1 MFKVNKILL
10 KTFSFVFAFAITTN
24 VLAAGYIYKFNDIK
38 KDESSISTMATP
50 EFSFQSESQYLM
62 EPYSGKVLYANNED
76 ERLLPASVTK
86 IMTLLLIMEQI
97 DSGKLSYDDK
107 VTCSSNASKMGGSQ
121 IWFKDGEQLTIDDAL
136 KAICV
141 VSANDVT
148 VAMAELIG
156 GTEGNFVNMMN
167 KKAEELGMVNTCFKN
182 SHGIDEDGHYTT
194 AKDIALM
201 SRELITKHPDIIK
214 YTSIW
219 MDSLRDG
226 TFGLTNTNKLIRFYE
241 GANGLKTGS
250 TSQALFN
257 LASTATRDGTTFLA
271 VVMRAPSSDIRAEES
286 KQLLNYAFSTYQ
298 TQAIYSKDI
307 TVDEIDINKNVGG
320 NVEVITQSDI
330 TALVEKGSKID
341 TNYKITYND
350 LLIAPI
356 SKDQVIGKIEVFNT
370 SSGEKIGESNLLLK
384 DEVLRS
390 NFKEYFEKVLS
401 IFMIKN
407 S

>member
-320 NVEVITQSDI
+320 NVEIITQSDI

>member
-1 MFKVNKILL
+1 ML
-10 KTFSFVFAFAITTN
+10 FVISSNIFASS
-24 VLAAGYIYKFNDIK
+24 YIYNINGLR
-38 KDESSISTMATP
+38 KDESSISTIATP
-50 EFSFQSESQYLM
+50 EFTFQSESQYLM

-86 IMTLLLIMEQI
+86 IMSILLIMEQI

-107 VTCSSNASKMGGSQ
+107 VVCSAKASKMGGSQ
-121 IWFKDGEQLTIDDAL
+121 IWFKEGEELTIDDAL

-156 GTEGNFVNMMN
+156 GSEENFVSMMN

-182 SHGIDEDGHYTT
+182 SHGIDEEGHYTT

-201 SRELITKHPDIIK
+201 SAELITKHPDILK

-219 MDSLRDG
+219 MDTLRDG

-250 TSQALFN
+250 TSKALFN

-271 VVMRAPSSDIRAEES
+271 VIMKAPTSDIRAEES
-286 KQLLNYAFSTYQ
+286 KQLLNYAFSTYKTQ
-298 TQAIYSKDI
+298 TIYSKGV
-307 TVDEIDINKNVGG
+307 TVDEIDVNKNVDGKK
-320 NVEVITQSDI
+320 EVITKSDI
-330 TALVEKGSKID
+330 TALVEKGNVVD
-341 TNYKITYND
+341 TTFSIKYND
-350 LLIAPI
+350 GLIAPI
-356 SKDQVIGKIEVFNT
+356 LKDTNIGKIEVFNAT
-370 SSGEKIGESNLLLK
+370 SGEKIGETELILK
-384 DEVLRS
+384 EEVLRAG
-390 NFKEYFEKVLS
+390 FKEYFEKTVS
-401 IFMIKN
+401 IFMMNNK
-407 S
+407 